1 MAASLM
7 LMVPSVLIYLL
18 LQRLFERGMLNGSL
32 KG

>member
-7 LMVPSVLIYLL
+7 LMIPSVLVYLG